1 MALRKNMLL
10 ISILIF
16 SFSFLVSCNAT
27 KIVEENY
34 EMITL
39 YKLKNDQLE
48 KVSELKDKKK
58 IEELTKLINSSETE
72 DAEGVVFEKGPDG
85 LLVFEKKEKKLELKI
100 FTDNGNILTDKH
112 YVNSGI
118 DVNGYFNQ

>member
-10 ISILIF
+10 FSIFIF
-16 SFSFLVSCNAT
+16 SFSLLVSCNAT

-34 EMITL
+34 EIITL
-39 YKLKNDQLE
+39 YQLKNDQLE
-48 KVSELKDKKK
+48 KVSELNDNKK
-58 IEELTKLINSSETE
+58 IEELSNLINSSETE

-85 LLVFEKKEKKLELKI
+85 LLVLENKDKKLELKL
-100 FTDNGNILTDKH
+100 FTDTGNILTDKH

-118 DVNGYFNQ
+118 DLKRYFE